1 MPRASWKE
9 TDLGGDRGVRDGQG
23 VSYVRA
29 EDGVGWWRGGKAR
42 EKPALFQELRSYFLL
57 LEIEELKEWGGEL
70 QEGQEKLGDAG
81 EGKEGVKAKQGS
93 WTLF

>member
-1 MPRASWKE
+1 MELAGEEEER
-9 TDLGGDRGVRDGQG
+9 
-23 VSYVRA
+23 
-29 EDGVGWWRGGKAR
+29 R
-42 EKPALFQELRSYFLL
+42 EKNLPSFRNWEAIFLL

>member
-1 MPRASWKE
+1 M
-9 TDLGGDRGVRDGQG
+9 
-23 VSYVRA
+23 
-29 EDGVGWWRGGKAR
+29 R

-70 QEGQEKLGDAG
+70 QKGQESLGDAG

-93 WTLF
+93 